1 MLGRFV
7 LGTKPVSCHYDG
19 QAAGFSVAFNIQDGV
34 NALIKLLLE
43 IEWPFPKMSNYSF
56 YFMVM
61 SSGSELCACLSWL
74 GKKTVT
80 LVFQGLTAETYFL
93 YRLDSRLPQWELQR

>member
-1 MLGRFV
+1 
-7 LGTKPVSCHYDG
+7 
-19 QAAGFSVAFNIQDGV
+19 
-34 NALIKLLLE
+34 
-43 IEWPFPKMSNYSF
+43 MSNYSF

-74 GKKTVT
+74 EKKTVT

-93 YRLDSRLPQWELQR
+93 NRPDSRLPQWELQR